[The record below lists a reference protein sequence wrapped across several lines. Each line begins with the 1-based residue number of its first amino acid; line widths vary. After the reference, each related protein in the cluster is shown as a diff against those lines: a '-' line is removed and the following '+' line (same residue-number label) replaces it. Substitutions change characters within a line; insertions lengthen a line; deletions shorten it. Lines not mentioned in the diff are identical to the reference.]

1 MRSLVYLAGALI
13 LLAGWLLILP
23 GSAVVMSGASD
34 QYAGADATVI
44 SYVTSTTHNSTV
56 IRWYPHNVT
65 PDNLVYANESYYI
78 RTGSYDHTVIVNKTS
93 PPPIIF
99 LQDLETG
106 IAVLL
111 FPSGGS

>member
-78 RTGSYDHTVIVNKTS
+78 RYRVLRSYS
-93 PPPIIF
+93 YC
-99 LQDLETG
+99 
-106 IAVLL
+106 
-111 FPSGGS
+111 